1 MKEYERE
8 YLMRTLTRTKGRRSE
23 AAALL
28 GISRKTL
35 WEKLKSYGVDE
46 EAEAAAAAAGTPP
59 RPMFS

>member
-46 EAEAAAAAAGTPP
+46 GVADVAPPTSP
-59 RPMFS
+59 RPLFS

>member
-1 MKEYERE
+1 MA
-8 YLMRTLTRTKGRRSE
+8 RTKGRRSE

-46 EAEAAAAAAGTPP
+46 ESEAAAITASTTN
-59 RPMFS
+59 RSTIFS